1 MAKSVQAL
9 PTPGAGDGRLS
20 VVSLSAPKRRR
31 MSWMLAGVGIVV
43 LAGLIGAFAF
53 TLQTK
58 TISVY
63 VASHDLAPGDVLSD
77 TDIRLA
83 TIGASSEGLRAVQPA
98 DRGLL
103 VGQSARGA
111 IPGGTVLNIGLV
123 ASKSEVIPAD
133 MVVVGAALDPGA
145 IPAGVVAGDR
155 VVVLSVAGQ
164 TAAGA
169 APEAASV
176 ITSAT
181 VWAAPAIVATG
192 SKQVVSLLVPEA
204 MQVQVAQ
211 AAADGRLRL
220 SLVGV
225 SK

>member
-9 PTPGAGDGRLS
+9 PTAGAGDGRLS
-20 VVSLSAPKRRR
+20 VVSLAAPKRRR

-58 TISVY
+58 TVSVY
-63 VASHDLAPGDVLSD
+63 VAARDLAPGDVISE
-77 TDIRLA
+77 TDVRLA

-111 IPGGTVLNIGLV
+111 IPAGTVLNIGLV
-123 ASKSEVIPAD
+123 ASKSDVIPAGQ
-133 MVVVGAALDPGA
+133 VVVGAALDPGA
-145 IPAGVVAGDR
+145 LPAGVTVGDR

-164 TAAGA
+164 SAAGA
-169 APEAASV
+169 APSAAAV

-181 VWAAPAIVATG
+181 VWAAPSVSASG

-204 MQVQVAQ
+204 MQELVAQ

-220 SLVGV
+220 SLSGA

>member
-1 MAKSVQAL
+1 MAKNVQAV
-9 PTPGAGDGRLS
+9 PTLGGDGRGLS

-43 LAGLIGAFAF
+43 LAGLLGAFAF

-58 TISVY
+58 TVSVY
-63 VASHDLAPGDVLSD
+63 VAARDLGPGDVISE
-77 TDIRLA
+77 TDVRLA

-111 IPGGTVLNIGLV
+111 IPAGTVLNIGLV
-123 ASKSEVIPAD
+123 ASKSEVIPAGQ
-133 MVVVGAALDPGA
+133 VVVGAALDPGA
-145 IPAGVVAGDR
+145 LPAGVVAGDR

-164 TAAGA
+164 SAAGA
-169 APEAASV
+169 APQAGSV
-176 ITSAT
+176 ITPAM
-181 VWAAPAIVATG
+181 VWAAPAISATG

-204 MQVQVAQ
+204 MQELVAQ

-220 SLVGV
+220 SLVGA

>member
-1 MAKSVQAL
+1 MAKNVQAV
-9 PTPGAGDGRLS
+9 PTLGGDGRGLS

-43 LAGLIGAFAF
+43 LAGLLGAFAF

-58 TISVY
+58 TVSVY
-63 VASHDLAPGDVLSD
+63 VAARDLAPGDVISEND
-77 TDIRLA
+77 VRLA

-98 DRGLL
+98 DKALL

-111 IPGGTVLNIGLV
+111 IPAGTVLNIGLV
-123 ASKSEVIPAD
+123 ASKSDVIPAG

-145 IPAGVVAGDR
+145 LPAGVTVGDR

-164 TAAGA
+164 TAGA
-169 APEAASV
+169 APSAAAV
-176 ITSAT
+176 ITPAA
-181 VWAAPAIVATG
+181 VWAAPVISANG

-204 MQVQVAQ
+204 MQELVAQ

-220 SLVGV
+220 SLSGA